1 MPERFSQSLPQK
13 TSIMHR
19 AITCLAALGAVLLI
33 ASASPTGAR
42 AQSLLVNGD
51 FEAQPVGVGNHAYQ
65 QITGWIVGT
74 LYTASNGYVPVHLNK
89 GNLVGV
95 DGSIGASWGTPPSD
109 ASGISGVRHYLDSMG
124 SAYAWQHFTAPC
136 SGLARA
142 SMAFSSRSMV
152 SWAISAAAFSWSARQ
167 GGPVLLGQSN
177 VSRPDVAEL
186 IAEQTF
192 ESVSFSGGTPPD
204 YWTTFDFTKQL
215 QAGQLYTFVVRLPEN
230 ANLDN
235 ASVTMVDVCPM
246 TAAEDGP
253 LTHVAGS
260 LVDLQ
265 SLNPDQIAITKTCEA
280 PVAGIQNGNLGHVWN
295 CEIAVE
301 TQQTPFTGSLTVTD
315 TPTQNYSNTSGV
327 LISMAS
333 AETGVDC
340 SAGQSCAIDGAA
352 FDGNGTIDIQTFV
365 ETTGDATSYAA
376 QNCSA
381 GSYASGAGQL
391 QAIDGNC
398 VQASFTPRLD
408 VTKTCDPVEAVSS
421 GPMTLNCQITVTG
434 SNLPTG
440 SYATVL
446 DGFGAPS
453 GSANVVGGL
462 LGGPTNISSNEPWS
476 CADSNA
482 PSPVGLCELS
492 AIDLFNA
499 GGISIINTSFQ
510 FEVGPDTPQVANCA
524 VEQIAPVS
532 IIKEFGKQKG
542 SRAIPDYCVAIA
554 VPSPVVD
561 TKLESLQFSK
571 RCATPV
577 QGVHD
582 GAQGYFWNCSIQA
595 NVQPTPFNGTLT
607 ISEDASNISSGQ
619 AEFVSASL
627 PCNGIG
633 TDMLS
638 CVVDGNTMSQPQPLS
653 VQLFTEVVSN
663 EKPIKWQNCV
673 SGRAQSGASTM
684 NSGRTCF
691 ETLIEPP
698 VIIST
703 PPKLSLKKSCV
714 GPTAFNDGQRYI
726 CTIQVSNTG
735 GPVTTPLSLE
745 ELFTNLAGTP
755 ATDYL
760 FVLQGSTGWACETA
774 PFANGANCEISPA
787 DFNANNGHQISGM
800 FLIPNGV
807 LAEQDFRNC
816 ATLTANGKPIANAE
830 CVAIVEPTG
839 ETTFDIEKLCKPEG
853 PRREFSKGNWVQP
866 FACTLTVTTNGVPF
880 SYPIYV
886 SDAMS
891 YGAFS
896 GNALVGQLSSND
908 PWQCVQPPFAAP
920 GQGNQPACAIQGNDF
935 PHVTGSSTINF
946 TMTVQ
951 GNVADQF
958 GAENCGNIY
967 TSIPADGSEPTPQA
981 QSCVTI
987 VEPPQMDK
995 PTLDVA
1001 KACSPAVPAANGRG
1015 PWTIQCSVT
1024 ISGTDLPAGQPI
1036 RLSDELTGLGLNAA
1050 TSGGFIPGPFANNNC
1065 GGSAIAGGIAAACDL
1080 TTDDI
1085 TNNGGSL
1092 TFPYTGTLNGPGG
1105 RSYPG
1110 FKYPQNCAFASIAGI
1125 GLNAP
1130 ANGKVCVQIPLEPK
1144 AIAVLNDNVLIPNPV
1159 GGDGSPVLDEA
1170 IGVLIP
1176 NIFTPEGGGGGTTA
1190 SCSLDTLYVVDTSG
1204 SMSYQNRMNNVK
1216 AALGGAY
1223 AAFEGNGSAASL
1235 ISFKYDSQILVN
1247 PAEVL
1252 PSQNL
1257 SQMTQALYAAGG
1269 TNWRNAFL
1277 DARTVVISA
1286 TKKPLVLFIT
1296 DGAGG
1301 NVNPQ
1306 IIASIRN
1313 EGSRIIG
1320 IIIGNGLQP
1329 GSLSNVLGPN
1339 VLTANANTPIDPFT
1353 ADVIVIPSVQ
1363 DSLAV
1368 FQKIEEAYC
1377 PGNEKSAGPALLAA
1391 QKALQNIPL
1400 STVSEPVDDVVFDD
1414 QGEQSAA
1421 TPGVGPAAGPDL
1433 ELVKKSSG
1441 LCRIDRG
1448 NQSYQCPFN
1457 IEISNRGKVPY
1468 IGPLVMV
1475 DDFGKGGLRAVKSS
1489 GAGWQLEQHEKIGI
1503 MGLHGNVL
1511 LAPGQKTIIRTAVI
1525 VEGQRRGGQFEN
1537 CAILGVPEDDEWATM
1552 LVQQIMNTRGIN
1564 VGAADGKMGPKTRRG
1579 LAQLRQ
1585 QLNLPPSVQIDDG
1598 LFAKLGLSRQRPGTQ
1613 SCAMVPLQPMQAPIE
1628 NPATGIPGP
1637 APEYVAPKPSV
1648 QCDPVTTVQRGN
1660 SCICR
1665 FSRMQQATPSSCG
1678 CIRGHELIAGKG
1690 CFRPTTNNPPA
1701 GPKPAEQPDTQP
1713 RPKPQ
1718 TLACDAVSTRQIGN
1732 RCICKIPGAAMVSRT
1747 QCACPAGTKLD
1758 NRKGCIKVDAP
1769 RPVPADPKPADP
1781 KPADPKPADPK
1792 PALKCDPKTTRARG
1806 DRCVC
1811 LYDNMK
1817 NRNRTSCACP
1827 SGTRFEAGVGCMAIG
1842 RPQNPKAVIKEL
1854 LLRNPLKQ

>member
-1 MPERFSQSLPQK
+1 MAERFCPSLPQK
-13 TSIMHR
+13 ISIAQK
-19 AITCLAALGAVLLI
+19 AINGFAALGVTMLI
-33 ASASPTGAR
+33 MAASLTGAQ

-51 FEAQPVGVGNHAYQ
+51 FEAQQVGVGDHAYQ

-74 LYTASNGYVPVHLNK
+74 VYTASNGFVPVNLSS

-95 DGSIGASWGTPPSD
+95 DGANWGTPPSD
-109 ASGISGVRHYLDSMG
+109 ASGIPGVRHYLDSMG
-124 SAYAWQHFTAPC
+124 PAYAWQHFTAPC

-142 SMAFSSRSMV
+142 SMAFSTRSMG
-152 SWAISAAAFSWSARQ
+152 SWASSTAAFSWSARQ
-167 GGPVLLGQSN
+167 GGPIPLILGPGN
-177 VSRPDVAEL
+177 PSRPDVAEL

-192 ESVSFSGGTPPD
+192 ENISFSGGTPPD

-215 QAGQLYTFVVRLPEN
+215 QAGQLYTFVVKLPEN

-235 ASVTMVDVCPM
+235 ASVTMIDVCPM
-246 TAAEDGP
+246 TATEDGP
-253 LTHVAGS
+253 LSQVAGS
-260 LVDLQ
+260 LVNLH
-265 SLNPDQIAITKTCEA
+265 SLNPDLISITKTCEA
-280 PVAGIQNGNLGHVWN
+280 PVAGIHNGNLGQVWN

-301 TQQTPFTGSLTVTD
+301 TQQTPFSGSLTVTD
-315 TPTQNYSNTSGV
+315 ATTQNYSNTSGA

-352 FDGNGTIDIQTFV
+352 FDGNGTIDVQTFV
-365 ETTGDATSYAA
+365 ETTGEATSYKA

-381 GSYASGAGQL
+381 ASYLSGSGQSY
-391 QAIDGNC
+391 AIDGNC
-398 VQASFTPRLD
+398 VQASFTPRLN

-446 DGFGAPS
+446 DGFGAPA

-462 LGGPTNISSNEPWS
+462 LGHPANISSNEPWS

-482 PSPVGLCELS
+482 ANPVGLCELS

-499 GGISIINTSFQ
+499 GGTSIINTTFQ

-532 IIKEFGKQKG
+532 IVKEFGKQKG
-542 SRAIPDYCVAIA
+542 SRAIPDYCVAID
-554 VPSPVVD
+554 VPSPIDNTNPV
-561 TKLESLQFSK
+561 KLESVQFSK
-571 RCATPV
+571 QCATPV

-582 GAQGYFWNCSIQA
+582 GAQGYFWNCTIQA

-607 ISEDASNISSGQ
+607 ILEDASNISSGQ

-633 TDMLS
+633 SDMLS
-638 CVVDGNTMSQPQPLS
+638 CVLDGNTMSQPQPLS

-663 EKPIKWQNCV
+663 QEPIKWQNCV
-673 SGRAQSGASTM
+673 SGRAQSSASTM

-691 ETLIEPP
+691 ETLIVPP

-735 GPVTTPLSLE
+735 GPVTTPLTLE
-745 ELFTNLAGTP
+745 ELFTNIAGTP

-760 FVLQGSTGWACETA
+760 LALQGTTGWVCETA
-774 PFANGANCEISPA
+774 PFANGANCDISAA
-787 DFNANNGHQISGM
+787 DFNANNGHQISGL

-807 LAEQDFRNC
+807 LAEQDFQNC

-896 GNALVGQLSSND
+896 GNALVGPLSSSD

-920 GQGNQPACAIQGNDF
+920 GQGNQPACAIQGIDF
-935 PHVTGSSTINF
+935 PHAAGSSTINF

-951 GNVADQF
+951 GNAADQF

-967 TSIPADGSEPTPQA
+967 ASIPTDGSEPTPLS

-987 VEPPQMDK
+987 VEPPTAGK

-1001 KACSPAVPAANGRG
+1001 KSCSPAVPAANGGG
-1015 PWTIQCSVT
+1015 PWTVQCNVT
-1024 ISGTDLPAGQPI
+1024 ISGTGLPAGQQI
-1036 RLSDELTGLGLNAA
+1036 RLSDELTGLGLNGA
-1050 TSGGFIPGPFANNNC
+1050 TGGGFNPGPFAGNNC
-1065 GGSAIAGGIAAACDL
+1065 GGGAIAGGIATACDI

-1110 FKYPQNCAFASIAGI
+1110 FKYPQNCAFASIPGI

-1130 ANGKVCVQIPLEPK
+1130 ANGKVCVQIPIEPK
-1144 AIAVLNDNVLIPNPV
+1144 AIAVLNDNVVIPNPV
-1159 GGDGSPVLDEA
+1159 GGGGTPVVDEA
-1170 IGVLIP
+1170 ISAPAL
-1176 NIFTPEGGGGGTTA
+1176 NIFTSGGGGGGASA

-1204 SMSYQNRMNNVK
+1204 SMSNQNRLNNVK
-1216 AALGGAY
+1216 AALAGAY

-1257 SQMTQALYAAGG
+1257 TQITQALYSAGG
-1269 TNWRNAFL
+1269 TNWQNAFL
-1277 DARTVVISA
+1277 DVESVVTSA
-1286 TKKPLVLFIT
+1286 TKKPLVFFVT
-1296 DGAGG
+1296 DGEGG
-1301 NVNPQ
+1301 NVGIQ
-1306 IIASIRN
+1306 TIASIRN
-1313 EGSRIIG
+1313 AGSRIIG
-1320 IIIGNGLQP
+1320 IIIGTGLQP
-1329 GSLSNVLGPN
+1329 GTLSNVLGPN
-1339 VLTANANTPIDPFT
+1339 VITADANTLIDPFT
-1353 ADVIVIPSVQ
+1353 ADVIAIPSVQ
-1363 DSLAV
+1363 DSLSV

-1377 PGNEKSAGPALLAA
+1377 PGNEKSAGLTLLAA
-1391 QKALQNIPL
+1391 QKALQTIPL
-1400 STVSEPVDDVVFDD
+1400 STTSEPVDDEVFNYQD
-1414 QGEQSAA
+1414 EQ
-1421 TPGVGPAAGPDL
+1421 TPTTPDVGLAAGRPDL
-1433 ELVKKSSG
+1433 QLMKTASG
-1441 LCRIDRG
+1441 GCRIDRG
-1448 NQSYQCPFN
+1448 NQTYECPFN
-1457 IEISNRGKVPY
+1457 IEISNKGTAPY

-1475 DDFGKGGLRAVKSS
+1475 DDFGKGGLRAVKLS
-1489 GAGWQLEQHEKIGI
+1489 GGGWQLAQHEKIGI
-1503 MGLHGNVL
+1503 MGLHGNLL
-1511 LAPGQKTIIRTAVI
+1511 LAPGQKSVIRTSVI
-1525 VEGQRRGGQFEN
+1525 VAGQRRGGRFEN
-1537 CAILGVPEDDEWATM
+1537 CGILGVPEDDEWATM

-1564 VGAADGKMGPKTRRG
+1564 VGAADGKKGPKTSRG
-1579 LAQLRQ
+1579 LVQLRQ
-1585 QLNLPPSVQIDDG
+1585 QLNLPPSDQIDDG
-1598 LFAKLGLSRQRPGTQ
+1598 LFAKLGLSRQSPGTQ
-1613 SCAMVPLQPMQAPIE
+1613 SCVLVPLPPMLAPIE
-1628 NPATGIPGP
+1628 NPTTGIPGP
-1637 APEYVAPKPSV
+1637 APEYISPKPSV

-1660 SCICR
+1660 SCVCR

-1701 GPKPAEQPDTQP
+1701 GPKPAEQPETQP

-1718 TLACDAVSTRQIGN
+1718 TLACDAVSTRQNGN

-1758 NRKGCIKVDAP
+1758 NRRGCIKVDAP
-1769 RPVPADPKPADP
+1769 RPVPADPKPAGP
-1781 KPADPKPADPK
+1781 KPADSK

-1811 LYDNMK
+1811 LFDNMK

-1827 SGTRFEAGVGCMAIG
+1827 SGTRFEAGVGCMGIG
-1842 RPQNPKAVIKEL
+1842 RPQYPKAVIKEL